1 MSKDK
6 LWGGRFAQPT
16 NKFVEEFTA
25 SIDFD
30 KRLYGQ
36 DIRGSIAHASMLGKQ
51 GIIPM
56 ADLEA
61 FYQGM
66 LPHLEAALLYLD
78 EFEFGKLP
86 PAQLRLHW
94 LTLAT
99 AEAALSVE
107 IYRSPTLPMAPD
119 VSRFIINHTNTD
131 N

>member
-1 MSKDK
+1 MSE
-6 LWGGRFAQPT
+6 LLPTRFAALEPYADVWALKDT
-16 NKFVEEFTA
+16 GA
-25 SIDFD
+25 
-30 KRLYGQ
+30 RLRQ
-36 DIRGSIAHASMLGKQ
+36 RMQSSM
-51 GIIPM
+51 
-56 ADLEA
+56 AELEA